1 MRIVYI
7 NLDRA
12 TERRAFMEEQSAAL
26 GLRFERFPAVRAD
39 DISDETAYALGR
51 AWERPLTKPELACF
65 LSHEAVW
72 RQVACASE
80 PTLILEDDVRLA
92 GKLTALLPRLMT
104 LAEMDLLNLESFD
117 RKRFVARRARPL
129 GDVAIVRVYRD
140 KAGAGAYLLWPDGAR
155 KLLARAH
162 QGAAPADAFI
172 HGMKGLMSFQVEPA
186 LAMQLHILQA
196 RGIDPTISVSS
207 SVQAPRRRLAITP
220 VNLPFHA
227 RRLTTQ
233 VKLVGDHVMRLFGR
247 RYRRTRVDDG
257 DFQPRSAADQSRS

>member
-12 TERRAFMEEQSAAL
+12 TDRRAFMEEQSAAL
-26 GLRFERFPAVRAD
+26 GLRFERCPAVQAD

-72 RQVACASE
+72 RQAASANE

-92 GKLTALLPRLMT
+92 GQLTTLLPRF
-104 LAEMDLLNLESFD
+104 AELTDVDLVNLESFD
-117 RKRFVARRARPL
+117 RKRFVARNGRPL
-129 GDVAIVRVYRD
+129 GDATIVRVYRD
-140 KAGAGAYLLWPDGAR
+140 KSGSAAYLLWPSGAQ
-155 KLLARAH
+155 KLLAHVRL
-162 QGAAPADAFI
+162 GAAPVDAFI
-172 HGMKGLMSFQVEPA
+172 HSLKRLVSYQVEPA
-186 LAMQLHILQA
+186 LAMQLHILKA
-196 RGIDPTISVSS
+196 RGIAPPISVGSTIQVS
-207 SVQAPRRRLAITP
+207 RQRLAVTP
-220 VNLPFHA
+220 DNLPFHV

-233 VKLVGDHVMRLFGR
+233 VKLAGDHVMRLFGR